1 MSFNVPLLP
10 SDLLHSRKHKYRLKQ
25 ISCCTS
31 CLWGGLRLE
40 QQNQWQLVDIIR
52 SHFINNNNN
61 KSLAAVT
68 NEAMHVWTCTPR
80 CRQRTCVQC
89 AHKRNIQQWKQLLR
103 CRVCPPF
110 SHFHDLNGI
119 KEHGYSD
126 LVFVS
131 LCSLFILRQQ
141 EVGVLAH
148 RKRFKNLWRFGHFL
162 KAFLFFPFFALH
174 EYFMMIEEPSS
185 AFDLTQ
191 ILGTSCR

>member
-1 MSFNVPLLP
+1 M
-10 SDLLHSRKHKYRLKQ
+10 
-25 ISCCTS
+25 SCCTS

-52 SHFINNNNN
+52 LHFINNNNN

-68 NEAMHVWTCTPR
+68 NEAVHVWTCTPR

-89 AHKRNIQQWKQLLR
+89 AHKRNIQQWKQLLG

-148 RKRFKNLWRFGHFL
+148 RKRFKNLWRVGHFL
-162 KAFLFFPFFALH
+162 KAFLFFLSFFHFLLYMNILWWLKNLLVH
-174 EYFMMIEEPSS
+174 
-185 AFDLTQ
+185 LTW
-191 ILGTSCR
+191 LRFWELLVDKWTGLPVARF